1 MSAHDPADCKEGL
14 MSQYQIWVLN
24 MMKKMYLVHLKKLSF

>member
-24 MMKKMYLVHLKKLSF
+24 MMKKNVFS